1 MRDLFMRNDLLGG
14 WTHRGY
20 GLARVM
26 LAVTASL
33 LAAILAAACCQ
44 LFQWP
49 LGPLDTSLLIGAAS
63 CTAAACLLLR
73 QHRRPAPHAAF
84 PTAQW
89 AAAMRACDAR
99 SSSPRIGANIGAAA
113 DTLAEHFAGE
123 TGVRMLA
130 ALTAPHGL
138 RPEDGIY
145 GLVERTRWL
154 DAQWMHDHA

>member
-73 QHRRPAPHAAF
+73 QHRRPAPHSSRKRTLS
-84 PTAQW
+84 PQ
-89 AAAMRACDAR
+89 RRR
-99 SSSPRIGANIGAAA
+99 SP
-113 DTLAEHFAGE
+113 
-123 TGVRMLA
+123 
-130 ALTAPHGL
+130 
-138 RPEDGIY
+138 
-145 GLVERTRWL
+145 
-154 DAQWMHDHA
+154 

>member
-1 MRDLFMRNDLLGG
+1 M
-14 WTHRGY
+14 
-20 GLARVM
+20 
-26 LAVTASL
+26 
-33 LAAILAAACCQ
+33 
-44 LFQWP
+44 
-49 LGPLDTSLLIGAAS
+49 LIGAAS

-138 RPEDGIY
+138 RPEDSIY
-145 GLVERTRWL
+145 GLVERT
-154 DAQWMHDHA
+154 